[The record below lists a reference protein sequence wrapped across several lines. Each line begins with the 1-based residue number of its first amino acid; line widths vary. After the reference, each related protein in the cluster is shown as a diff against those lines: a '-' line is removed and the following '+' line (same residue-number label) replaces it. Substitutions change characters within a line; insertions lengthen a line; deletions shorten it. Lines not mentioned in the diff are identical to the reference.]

1 MKKVFVAK
9 YLSVALA
16 VAALA
21 AAGSV
26 PAFAQSRS
34 HDGSL
39 LPHYFDA
46 SGDLIWG
53 SWAAATADQQAEL
66 PWRNQQAALPSRNQQ
81 AALPSRHLYLYAKS
95 RSSHARNS

>member
-9 YLSVALA
+9 YLSVALT
-16 VAALA
+16 VAAFA
-21 AAGSV
+21 AASPV

-39 LPHYFDA
+39 LPHYFDS

-53 SWAAATADQQAEL
+53 SWASATADQQAG
-66 PWRNQQAALPSRNQQ
+66 LPSRNQQ
-81 AALPSRHLYLYAKS
+81 AGLPSRNQQAGLPSRHRYRYAGS